1 MMMMTKRRHFIQAVL
16 AGGLWVMLTGH
27 SPYKQWDVFRKTRLV
42 VLVNA
47 DDQSSVKLGTALAEF
62 YAKQL
67 PESRATFARAKN
79 KHDMVRLLAS
89 KQLEVALLTESDAYA
104 VLTGAEPY
112 ADNGKVPLRAL
123 ASLGDYLFIC
133 REDLPPQSAQML
145 TEALGD
151 NWGELKSDMAQ
162 KNKNPRPADGSRI
175 PLHQGAL
182 EYYKEHG

>member
-1 MMMMTKRRHFIQAVL
+1 
-16 AGGLWVMLTGH
+16 MLTGH

-47 DDQSSVKLGTALAEF
+47 DDPSSVKLGTALAEF

-89 KQLEVALLTESDAYA
+89 KQLEVALLSESDAYA
-104 VLTGAEPY
+104 VFIGAEPY
-112 ADNGKVPLRAL
+112 ADNGRVPLRAM
-123 ASLGDYLFIC
+123 ASLGEYLFIC

-145 TEALGD
+145 TEALAN
-151 NWGELKSDMAQ
+151 NWKDLAAELVQ
-162 KNKNPRPADGSRI
+162 KNKSPKPTEASRI
-175 PLHQGAL
+175 PLHPGSL
-182 EYYKEHG
+182 EYYKEHA

>member
-1 MMMMTKRRHFIQAVL
+1 MKRRQCIEMLL
-16 AGGLWVMLTGH
+16 AGGLWLTLTGH

-89 KQLEVALLTESDAYA
+89 KQLEVALLNENDAYA

-123 ASLGDYLFIC
+123 AALGDYLFIC

-145 TEALGD
+145 TEALAD
-151 NWGELKSDMAQ
+151 NWKDLASEIGQ
-162 KNKNPRPADGSRI
+162 KTKGPKPAAASRI
-175 PLHQGAL
+175 PLHPGTQ
-182 EYYKEHG
+182 EYYKVHV